1 MDFCTVLEAPPG
13 REASQFSVI
22 LEISLVNQYNF
33 LAMCQL
39 QIRTKRFSFLFV
51 LFFNFFFKVHW
62 IQMISTEVTED
73 SQKCMS
79 ADYFNPGL
87 LQ

>member
-1 MDFCTVLEAPPG
+1 MSATDEDCKG
-13 REASQFSVI
+13 
-22 LEISLVNQYNF
+22 
-33 LAMCQL
+33 
-39 QIRTKRFSFLFV
+39 FLF
-51 LFFNFFFKVHW
+51 LFLLFKVRW
-62 IQMISTEVTED
+62 IKMIGTEVTED